1 MAKKEETSNGSFNK
15 AMKSLGALE
24 VSFAQFRVGMA
35 SKARLKVYKKLAS
48 LLRNRF
54 SLMNALDIMYDSITD
69 NGKHPG
75 EPMAIAIASWGKT
88 LQNGYAFSDA
98 LLVGVAAV
106 FQFKFF
112 HFDISL
118 YVPWAICLTLKALY

>member
-48 LLRNRF
+48 LLRNHF
-54 SLMNALDIMYDSITD
+54 SLMNALDIMYEDVY
-69 NGKHPG
+69 KRQR
-75 EPMAIAIASWGKT
+75 
-88 LQNGYAFSDA
+88 LR
-98 LLVGVAAV
+98 L
-106 FQFKFF
+106 
-112 HFDISL
+112 
-118 YVPWAICLTLKALY
+118 